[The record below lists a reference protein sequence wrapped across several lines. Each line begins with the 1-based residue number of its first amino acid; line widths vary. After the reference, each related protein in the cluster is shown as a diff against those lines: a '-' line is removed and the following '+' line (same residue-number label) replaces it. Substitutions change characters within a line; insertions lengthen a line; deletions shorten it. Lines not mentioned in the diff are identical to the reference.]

1 MKLKAIPVVS
11 ELYEGGD
18 RENRWILQEQKHYK
32 RAFWRKG
39 TYWKFIGSYDTLK
52 EAEEAAEH
60 IKKEPVY
67 F

>member
-1 MKLKAIPVVS
+1 MKLRVIPVVS

-18 RENRWILQEQKHYK
+18 QENRWILQEQKHYK

-39 TYWKFIGSYDTLK
+39 TYWKFIGNYATL
-52 EAEEAAEH
+52 EAA
-60 IKKEPVY
+60 KKAAKHLKSEIVY